1 MTAIDLSFYD
11 RISDAL
17 ANPEEQLAIAAGA
30 RAKYVNRAH
39 AMSEF
44 PNMQITRDRARDIRA
59 RTLSQL
65 DYFLAQFA
73 DNVEALGGHI
83 FWAKDA
89 KECNQYINK
98 IAKARDVQ
106 LVAKAKSM
114 LTEEIS
120 LNESLQNC
128 GIDVVETDLGEFV
141 VQLSGDKP
149 SHIIAPILHMTR
161 EQVGNV
167 FKEKLNVPFS
177 DDPATLNAVARA
189 HMREIFL
196 KADMGIS
203 GVNFGVAESGSIC
216 LVTNEGNGRLIST
229 APRIHVAVMGM
240 ERLVPTLADLSV
252 MLQLL
257 ARSATGQKLSV
268 YSNFL
273 CGPRRENETDG
284 PEELHIVILDNGRS
298 EILGTS
304 LAEILY
310 CIRCGACLNACPV
323 FHSIG
328 GHAYGSVYPGPIG
341 SVLSPLLFG
350 DHWNPLPHASSL
362 CGACKEV
369 CPVNID
375 LPGLLLKL
383 RAKEIEK
390 GKSPL
395 WMQLG
400 QWIYAITACNS
411 ILFRLALRT
420 VQVISRMLANEGWF
434 SKLPG
439 PLQGWSAHR
448 DFPALAQRS
457 FKQIWDQNSNG

>member
-1 MTAIDLSFYD
+1 MTATELSFYD

-17 ANPEEQLAIAAGA
+17 ANPEGQLAIAAGA
-30 RAKYVNRAH
+30 RAKHMNRAS
-39 AMSEF
+39 AMAEF
-44 PNMQITRDRARDIRA
+44 PNMEITRERARHIRA

-73 DNVEALGGHI
+73 DNVESLGGHV

-89 KECNQYINK
+89 KECNRYINE
-98 IAKARDVQ
+98 IARAQDVQ

-120 LNESLQNC
+120 LNESLQAS
-128 GIDVVETDLGEFV
+128 GINVVETDLGEFI

-161 EQVGNV
+161 QQVGNV

-177 DDPATLNAVARA
+177 DDPATLNAVVRA

-203 GVNFGVAESGSIC
+203 GVNFGVAESGALC

-229 APRIHVAVMGM
+229 TPRIHVAVMGM
-240 ERLVPTLADLSV
+240 ERLVPTLVDLST

-268 YSNFL
+268 YSNVL
-273 CGPRRENETDG
+273 CGPRRENESDG

-298 EILGTS
+298 QILGTS

-328 GHAYGSVYPGPIG
+328 GHAYGSVYSGPVG

-350 DHWNPLPHASSL
+350 DSWNLLPHASTL

-369 CPVNID
+369 CPVDID

-383 RAKEIEK
+383 RAKESEK
-390 GKSPL
+390 GESPL
-395 WMQLG
+395 WMRLG
-400 QWIYAITACNS
+400 QWIYAVTTCNP
-411 ILFRLALRT
+411 ILFGLALRT
-420 VQVISRMLANEGWF
+420 GQLISRILANEGWF
-434 SKLPG
+434 TKLPG
-439 PLQGWSAHR
+439 PLQGWSAQR
-448 DFPALAQRS
+448 DFPALAQSS
-457 FKQIWDQNSNG
+457 FRQMWDKSSKG

>member
-1 MTAIDLSFYD
+1 MAATELSFYD

-17 ANPEEQLAIAAGA
+17 ANPDGQLAIAAGA
-30 RAKYVNRAH
+30 KAKYDNRAR

-44 PNMQITRDRARDIRA
+44 PSMEMTRDRARDIRA

-203 GVNFGVAESGSIC
+203 GVNFGVADSGSIC

-229 APRIHVAVMGM
+229 TPRIHVAVMGM

-273 CGPRRENETDG
+273 CGPRRENESDG

-328 GHAYGSVYPGPIG
+328 GHAYGSVYPGPVG

-350 DHWNPLPHASSL
+350 DHWDPLPHASSL

-400 QWIYAITACNS
+400 QWIYAITTCNS
-411 ILFRLALRT
+411 IIFRLALRSG
-420 VQVISRMLANEGWF
+420 QVISRMLANEGWF

-457 FKQIWDQNSNG
+457 FRQMWDQNSND